1 MILQKLVALAVLLLW
16 ALVGLSFCSRGWR
29 TETAPKGFAV
39 VREHVVTAPRNHPP
53 IRSTLDFTLVQIDG
67 AQVHRE
73 TPPPFVDMQPGAIV
87 SAGTHQ
93 FKARVQ
99 PHLLPRGFQPR
110 EVTFTAAVEGGRIY
124 DLVDDPGGA
133 PVLVEQNR
141 GAR

>member
-1 MILQKLVALAVLLLW
+1 
-16 ALVGLSFCSRGWR
+16 
-29 TETAPKGFAV
+29 
-39 VREHVVTAPRNHPP
+39 
-53 IRSTLDFTLVQIDG
+53 
-67 AQVHRE
+67 
-73 TPPPFVDMQPGAIV
+73 MQPGAIV

-110 EVTFTAAVEGGRIY
+110 EVTFTAAVEGGKIY
-124 DLVDDPGGA
+124 DLVDDPSGA